1 VGPYLSDNNNNNINN
16 YNNKPL
22 AKLLVVDDESD
33 IIEFLKPNLE
43 KNGFKVNAFT
53 DPVNAL
59 ENFRS
64 NSKEYCLMLADIRMP
79 ALSGIK
85 LARQIKE
92 INPLVKVLLM
102 TTFEINDNEFSKLF
116 PSSQVDGFV
125 RKPVQ
130 FNDIINII
138 LGQIGQTKR
147 IGRSG
152 E

>member
-1 VGPYLSDNNNNNINN
+1 VGTYLSDNNNINN

-53 DPVNAL
+53 DPVSAL

-64 NSKEYCLMLADIRMP
+64 NSNEYCLMLADIRMP